1 MGGLQKGPADENCPP
16 ARCLRGLKAAACSME
31 TIMHAACRLKGER
44 MEKIIVTYSAP
55 DGEDVHGEKSAEY
68 CVGCGFFNGG
78 DQESNP
84 GEAKG
89 YGTCCPDVNTGLP
102 PRECAVYASR
112 VFHEMLRD
120 LYALRGL
127 LVSTRHML
135 VFAEDGAVEQKYI
148 VPIIS
153 FYCRTSLETCEKW
166 LDMLEGKDSRS
177 KKE

>member
-1 MGGLQKGPADENCPP
+1 
-16 ARCLRGLKAAACSME
+16 
-31 TIMHAACRLKGER
+31 
-44 MEKIIVTYSAP
+44 MEKIIITYSAP
-55 DGEDVHGEKSAEY
+55 DGEDVHGEKSAKY

-89 YGTCCPDVNTGLP
+89 YGTCCPDVSTGLP

-127 LVSTRHML
+127 LVSTRHRSSASTAAL
-135 VFAEDGAVEQKYI
+135 HWRPVKSG
-148 VPIIS
+148 
-153 FYCRTSLETCEKW
+153 LTCWK
-166 LDMLEGKDSRS
+166 GKTPEAKRN
-177 KKE
+177 KQ